1 MKIPEQLYMIDGFDD
16 MIIQPSSNLYGENTC
31 YIRIEN
37 RDDGE
42 DEDNYFDD
50 RSSSA
55 IFFIKQSNLQQVIDK
70 LTEINEYIKEHP
82 MNEEY
87 LKLIKKQNNE

>member
-1 MKIPEQLYMIDGFDD
+1 MKKPEHLYMVDEYDD
-16 MIIQPSSNLYGENTC
+16 MIIQPSSNLKGENTC
-31 YIRIEN
+31 FIRIEN
-37 RDDGE
+37 NSDEE
-42 DEDNYFDD
+42 DEDNFFDV

-55 IFFIKQSNLQQVIDK
+55 IFFIKQSKLQQVIDK

-87 LKLIKKQNNE
+87 LKYINKKRNE